1 MTNLIKIK
9 KSLKITSREF
19 SEAQKKL
26 NKGKGNIISRIEKIK
41 ELDAKTT
48 KQVDE
53 KNLED

>member
-9 KSLKITSREF
+9 KSLERTSREF

-26 NKGKGNIISRIEKIK
+26 NEGKGNIISRIEKIK